1 MLKIRLFDK
10 NIVAMKNI
18 NIAARIKRNM
28 LDQLSGKYYR
38 DKNSDIIRHL
48 NSDKRN
54 AIVGIQQE
62 DGIYTIIG
70 DEKIYYKTLSGAE
83 GEILI
88 GDFLKILNETT
99 LRLGKKVEYEFIKV
113 NEWESVWVM
122 NTQTMLALWNTMLLL
137 YDE

>member
-1 MLKIRLFDK
+1 
-10 NIVAMKNI
+10 MKNI
-18 NIAARIKRNM
+18 NIKARIKRNM
-28 LDQLSGKYYR
+28 LDQLSGNYYR

-48 NSDKRN
+48 NSNKRN

-70 DEKIYYKTLSGAE
+70 DEKIYYKTLLGAE

-99 LRLGKKVEYEFIKV
+99 LRLGKKVEYEFIKI
-113 NEWESVWVM
+113 NERESVWVM

-137 YDE
+137 YDR

>member
-1 MLKIRLFDK
+1 
-10 NIVAMKNI
+10 
-18 NIAARIKRNM
+18 M
-28 LDQLSGKYYR
+28 LDQLSGNYYR

-48 NSDKRN
+48 NSNKRN

-70 DEKIYYKTLSGAE
+70 DEKIYYKTLLGAE

-99 LRLGKKVEYEFIKV
+99 LRLGKKVEYEFIKI
-113 NEWESVWVM
+113 NERESVWVM

-137 YDE
+137 YDR